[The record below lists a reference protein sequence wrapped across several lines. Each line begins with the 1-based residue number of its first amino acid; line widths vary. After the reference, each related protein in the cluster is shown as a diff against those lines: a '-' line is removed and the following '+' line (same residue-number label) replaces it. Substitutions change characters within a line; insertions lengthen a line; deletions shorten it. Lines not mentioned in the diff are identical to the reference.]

1 MVLPEMAT
9 SLRARLV
16 LVLGMLLAGASD
28 AGPRIFCCADG
39 TGRQV
44 CGDILPTAC
53 YGRAYRELGD
63 SGSTAR
69 VVEAPLTAEQKAQ
82 RAADEQRR
90 KEQERL
96 ANEQKR
102 KDQALLNTYGSEK
115 DIEAMRSRADRDLVA
130 AIQAA
135 EERIVDIRR
144 KRKRF
149 EDEAEFYKG
158 RQLPADVAKGLR
170 DADYEISAQQSVIE
184 SKKKD
189 RESVRK
195 KYDDDLRR
203 YVELSKRPPS
213 ARP

>member
-115 DIEAMRSRADRDLVA
+115 DI
-130 AIQAA
+130 
-135 EERIVDIRR
+135 
-144 KRKRF
+144 
-149 EDEAEFYKG
+149 
-158 RQLPADVAKGLR
+158 
-170 DADYEISAQQSVIE
+170 
-184 SKKKD
+184 
-189 RESVRK
+189 
-195 KYDDDLRR
+195 
-203 YVELSKRPPS
+203 
-213 ARP
+213 